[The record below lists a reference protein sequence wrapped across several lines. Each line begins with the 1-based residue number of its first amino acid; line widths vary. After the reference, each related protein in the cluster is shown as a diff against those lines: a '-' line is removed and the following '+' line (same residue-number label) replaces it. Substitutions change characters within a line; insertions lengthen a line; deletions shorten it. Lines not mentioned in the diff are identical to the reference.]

1 MKCNLVVCGLVHL
14 QHNSRPNVFNEG
26 KTNIQEQR
34 ARKQFSGFGRVVKG
48 ECG

>member
-1 MKCNLVVCGLVHL
+1 MKCNLVVCGLAYL

-26 KTNIQEQR
+26 KTNIEEQR
-34 ARKQFSGFGRVVKG
+34 ARKQFSSGGVGKG